1 MKRTRSLSGSMSAD
15 ATSIFKDP
23 DVAKTMSTIHEK
35 YVFVPADKAQNNIV
49 FICKKYYIECLLSE
63 IDQDQT
69 NNNQTFKETKQEIID
84 NHKSVLSSFN
94 VSLVDDDCELP
105 SMHWIPKLHKNP

>member
-1 MKRTRSLSGSMSAD
+1 M
-15 ATSIFKDP
+15 
-23 DVAKTMSTIHEK
+23 
-35 YVFVPADKAQNNIV
+35 
-49 FICKKYYIECLLSE
+49 LSE

-69 NNNQTFKETKQEIID
+69 NNNQTYKETTLSKQEIID

-105 SMHWIPKLHKNP
+105 SMHWIPKLHKNPYKQRYIAGSAKCTTKPLSKLLISILTTVKKGLQSYYHKWYTFYVDPEKFKRSFG